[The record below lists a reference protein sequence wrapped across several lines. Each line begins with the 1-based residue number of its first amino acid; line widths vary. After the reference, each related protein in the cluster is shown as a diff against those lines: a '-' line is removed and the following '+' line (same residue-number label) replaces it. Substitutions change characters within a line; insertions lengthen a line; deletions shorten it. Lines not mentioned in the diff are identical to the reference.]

1 VEALTPLTPLE
12 PHYLQTFSGWLNG
25 MGNEVRA
32 LADLLERQDADRTTR
47 RASAA
52 SLNYLLRSFEL
63 IPEGLEDLGYLD
75 DLFAFRVLAEQ
86 AVRADPDSSLRDPD
100 ETLARLAADTGPLVT
115 FLGEDFELLRAAA
128 LAVGGAEVK
137 GRSVDDLLD
146 DPELRAAA
154 LAEVR
159 AWAEG
164 YTPPELS
171 GGEHELV
178 KLRSFLGTKLRR
190 AS

>member
-1 VEALTPLTPLE
+1 
-12 PHYLQTFSGWLNG
+12 
-25 MGNEVRA
+25 
-32 LADLLERQDADRTTR
+32 
-47 RASAA
+47 
-52 SLNYLLRSFEL
+52 LNYLLRSFEL

-86 AVRADPDSSLRDPD
+86 AVRADPGPDPSPRDP
-100 ETLARLAADTGPLVT
+100 EGTLGRLAADTELLVE
-115 FLGEDFELLRAAA
+115 FLGDDFELLRAAA
-128 LAVGGAEVK
+128 LAASGAEAK
-137 GRSVDDLLD
+137 GRSVDDLLE

-159 AWAEG
+159 AWSEG
-164 YTPPELS
+164 YAPPELS
-171 GGEHELV
+171 SGEHELV

>member
-1 VEALTPLTPLE
+1 
-12 PHYLQTFSGWLNG
+12 

-32 LADLLERQDADRTTR
+32 LADLLERQDVDRPTR
-47 RASAA
+47 RASAE
-52 SLNYLLRSFEL
+52 SLNYLLRSFDL

-86 AVRADPDSSLRDPD
+86 AVQADPDSSPRDP
-100 ETLARLAADTGPLVT
+100 EGTLGRLAADAELLAE

-128 LAVGGAEVK
+128 LAASGTEAK
-137 GRSVDDLLD
+137 GRSVDDLLE
-146 DPELRAAA
+146 DPELRAGA
-154 LAEVR
+154 LTEVR
-159 AWAEG
+159 AWSEG
-164 YTPPELS
+164 YAPPELS